1 MSPKLCLA
9 VAAAATALGAA
20 APAGE
25 APRIGDAGSVFDAA
39 KFDERFG
46 VSREFAKAGV
56 EGGVPARAATPVAST
71 VEPGKDIQ
79 AALDAAAKRGKAV
92 VVLAEGVHTIA
103 LPLTLPAGVILRG
116 ADADKTII
124 EYGQGTSER
133 DAQAVVMDQVER
145 AGLEDLTLRNAVVFR
160 TDFERYR
167 TQFVSSVPADPGA
180 VTIADSRNCW
190 VQNCR
195 IVCSVTRP
203 ICVHKNSSHV
213 TLRDNLVDKAMV
225 KGEEGGAAGCYQI
238 AGARYVLIYN
248 ETVRHLRHFSLVGAC
263 DYTVIAHCRFGV
275 NVCFSR
281 GSTRNVLIESCTSY
295 LHPYHWWRAVT
306 HYQDAVGPGNYIYK
320 HDAFCRG
327 AANLTKLVPCTPGL
341 YTLRT
346 NSTERPWVYPVAGPP
361 PKHGTL
367 YPVTGAHA
375 EHPDEAKARKRF
387 AAIVPLLRDTQ
398 VDDAAAQITDEAVE
412 KLKALAKDLPATTA
426 GYLAAELVVE
436 IAAARTRIAAAKAT
450 EDLAASPAGKRLA
463 EARSYMKRFQFGK
476 AIATLEAIIRDY
488 PGTLA
493 AEEAKGELKKLK

>member
-1 MSPKLCLA
+1 MSATLRLM
-9 VAAAATALGAA
+9 AAAAASALAAA

-71 VEPGKDIQ
+71 VQPGKDIQ
-79 AALDAAAKRGKAV
+79 AAIDAAAKRGRAV
-92 VVLAEGVHTIA
+92 VLLAAGVHTIA
-103 LPLTLPAGVILRG
+103 LPLALPTGVILRG

-124 EYGQGTSER
+124 EYGRGTSER
-133 DAQAVVMDQVER
+133 DSQAVVMDQAER

-167 TQFVSSVPADPGA
+167 TQFVSNVPADPGA

-203 ICVHKNSSHV
+203 VCVHKNSSHI
-213 TLRDNLVDKAMV
+213 TLRDNVVDRAMV

-238 AGARYVLIYN
+238 VGARHVLVYN

-263 DYTVIAHCRFGV
+263 DYTVIVHCRFAV
-275 NVCFSR
+275 DICFGR
-281 GSTRNVLIESCTSY
+281 GPTRNVLIESCTSY
-295 LHPYHWWRAVT
+295 LHPFHWWRAVT
-306 HYQDAVGPGNYIYK
+306 HYLDPVGPGNYLYR
-320 HDAFCRG
+320 HDAFSRG

-346 NSTERPWVYPVAGPP
+346 NYTDKPWVYPVAGAP

-367 YPVTGAHA
+367 YPVTGVHA
-375 EHPDEAKARKRF
+375 EHPDEARAKARF
-387 AAIVPLLRDTQ
+387 AAIAPLLGDAQ
-398 VDDAAAQITDEAVE
+398 VDEAAAQITDEAVK
-412 KLKALAKDLPATTA
+412 KLNALAKDFPATTA
-426 GYLAAELVVE
+426 GYLAAELVVD
-436 IAAARTRIAAAKAT
+436 IAAARTRVAAAKAR
-450 EDLAASPAGKRLA
+450 EDLAASPAGKKLA

-476 AIATLEAIIRDY
+476 AIATLEAVVRDY
-488 PGTLA
+488 PGSLA
-493 AEEAKGELKKLK
+493 AQEAEKELKKLK